1 MSFQTTLQS
10 PVPTPEPTPVN
21 SPIPS
26 PRRKVSPLPSPDLS
40 PPASQKEDKPLEQAA
55 AYVDEST
62 EEDVTLPPMP
72 EPTEGDILWSTWAQL
87 QCILTLL
94 KIENIHVKAARHM
107 GFFYFVERSP
117 PSSRLISRHDVLTPI
132 ATPADEP
139 EKPYTPDPS
148 VEDIPTAAQPQV
160 PYLVHI
166 SMPTACDSS
175 FCVTGRERLIRSHS
189 SARFCFELSRNSN

>member
-26 PRRKVSPLPSPDLS
+26 PRRKVSPMPSPDLS
-40 PPASQKEDKPLEQAA
+40 PPASQKEDKPLEQVA

-72 EPTEGDILWSTWAQL
+72 EPTEGDILWSNLGQL
-87 QCILTLL
+87 QYILTGLF
-94 KIENIHVKAARHM
+94 KIEYIHVKTARHV

-117 PSSRLISRHDVLTPI
+117 PSSPLISRHDVLTPI
-132 ATPADEP
+132 ATPGDEP
-139 EKPYTPDPS
+139 EKPYTPEPS
-148 VEDIPTAAQPQV
+148 VEDIPTATQSQV
-160 PYLVHI
+160 QYPEHNSI
-166 SMPTACDSS
+166 PTICNYF
-175 FCVTGRERLIRSHS
+175 FCVNGPMALIVKQN
-189 SARFCFELSRNSN
+189 AT